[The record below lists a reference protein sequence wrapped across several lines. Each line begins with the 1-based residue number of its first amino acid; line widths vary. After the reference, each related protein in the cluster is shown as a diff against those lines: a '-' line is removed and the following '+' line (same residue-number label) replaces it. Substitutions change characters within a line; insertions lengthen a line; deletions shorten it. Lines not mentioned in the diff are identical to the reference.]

1 MNMATNPFTGSGI
14 NGGVLGAGGTPNSGS
29 SGSKKESQDGGV
41 LNAGG
46 VGQGFSFT
54 NTISSGGGSPSGG
67 GGITGGGNITGGGSP
82 SGGVSGGGNQI
93 SDNKSFEQAN
103 PKSQAEFLNKINPS
117 QVQSQARMA
126 DQAQMAAALGL
137 GTNTVPP
144 EIAAAYASGQAFR
157 QTRAEQVARGA
168 KGDATYPNGVQSP
181 LYSENVSAATT
192 KGGNVFI
199 GGVGS
204 YEFKPAPTPT
214 SQLQAPSASNPLFT
228 VGSAKYQPSPM
239 MPKQSIVDVQVPTP
253 FGFMGGIPDVSG
265 RGKALTTTQTG
276 IVVGET
282 SSNPFGFSNTLHG
295 IPMPP
300 EVKQTILMKD
310 MGMATFAVS
319 KQEAWSNYSKD
330 MNAKNIPVQEP
341 RSPVQDE
348 AINMAAAL
356 ENLSIPLQP
365 RNIETGKASAEFK
378 PFGFLKSSAEG
389 IQATNKPGDVFGN
402 YARDFTGSLI
412 RTPEMIGKTGIAVAG
427 IGKAAL
433 TGDVQAFKVGV
444 PASREA
450 TIKAATSPEFYVSG
464 IITAGIIGA
473 AAGGKG
479 GYAAKPLEN
488 TKFVLNEKTSY
499 SGISTFSKPIV
510 GITTIEGK
518 NTFVVGTPRFGG
530 GKPSIIE
537 MAENRADVN
546 SLAGYNIK
554 KTAFTD
560 YSKASGQPEIAQRF
574 TLTTEAGT
582 STYYTDIPF
591 SKSLDTM
598 LQAEALKGL
607 PAQAKTNVIGYFTE
621 NKGQIV
627 EFYGSFASDVRGA
640 SARGFNDIDLHVKS
654 EAFGLG
660 LADAINKGGGK
671 ATLQEG
677 MLLVDNVK
685 AFDIKTNTLD
695 VGATT
700 MEGSGE
706 GIGFGFTPKK
716 AVYSPEKYPFMA
728 TGEQT
733 VRVGSSLNFLRQG
746 ENGKVFLGG
755 SLEKVQR
762 VSDFISLV
770 EKSSEVSG
778 NKKFANFGQQF
789 KPYLNENEVAYFK
802 ANPKVAG
809 KLKLYGL
816 PSKAAKPSASG
827 YSLVGGSP
835 SFVSSISGYP
845 SRSASFSPSPS
856 KSASVSPSVSISPS
870 ISPSG
875 SPSRS
880 ISVSI
885 SGYSPY
891 PSPSPSRLVS
901 PSVSPSLSVS
911 PSVSPSIYP
920 SISPSFSPSPSPSP
934 YPSKPPPPPVGFGGF
949 DLGIRDVAGFGGK
962 YKKEK
967 GKYSPSFIA
976 VTLGI
981 RGKPGKSEMSGFAVR
996 PMALAGK
1003 KRR

>member
-1 MNMATNPFTGSGI
+1 MADDKKDNGLYTPAPAGTG
-14 NGGVLGAGGTPNSGS
+14 LYTPAPKGTGLYTP
-29 SGSKKESQDGGV
+29 V
-41 LNAGG
+41 
-46 VGQGFSFT
+46 
-54 NTISSGGGSPSGG
+54 GG
-67 GGITGGGNITGGGSP
+67 GGVTTA
-82 SGGVSGGGNQI
+82 SGGVSGGASPSGGGGNQI
-93 SDNKSFEQAN
+93 SDNKAFEQAP
-103 PKSQAEFLNKINPS
+103 PKSQAEFLNKIQPA
-117 QVQSQARMA
+117 QVQAQARAA
-126 DQAQMAAALGL
+126 DQQQMAAALGL
-137 GTNTVPP
+137 GTIGVP
-144 EIAAAYASGQAFR
+144 ADVSSRYAESQAFR
-157 QTRAEQVARGA
+157 EKRAEQVARGA
-168 KGDATYPNGVQSP
+168 KGTDVSYPMGVVSP
-181 LYSENVSAATT
+181 MYSENVSAAMS
-192 KGGNVFI
+192 KGGNIFI
-199 GGVGS
+199 GGVGG
-204 YEFKPAPTPT
+204 YDFKVPPPPTN
-214 SQLQAPSASNPLFT
+214 QLQTPSANNPLFS
-228 VGSAKYQPSPM
+228 VGSQQYQPSPM
-239 MPKQSIVDVQVPTP
+239 LPKQSVVDVQVPTP
-253 FGFMGGIPDVSG
+253 FGFMGGIADVSG
-265 RGKALTTTQTG
+265 RGRAATTTQTG
-276 IVVGET
+276 LVIGET

-295 IPMPP
+295 IPQAP

-330 MNAKNIPVQEP
+330 MNAKNNVIPSQEP

-348 AINMAAAL
+348 AMNMAAAF
-356 ENLSIPLQP
+356 EPMPGIS
-365 RNIETGKASAEFK
+365 
-378 PFGFLKSSAEG
+378 FLKERAEQ
-389 IQATNKPGDVFGN
+389 ISATNKPGDIFGN
-402 YARDFTGSLI
+402 FARDYTGSLI
-412 RTPEMIGKTGIAVAG
+412 RTPEMIVKTGIAVAG
-427 IGKAAL
+427 IGKAAI

-450 TIKAATSPEFYVSG
+450 TIKAATSLEFYISG

-488 TKFVLNEKTSY
+488 TKFILNEKTSY
-499 SGISTFSKPIV
+499 SGISSFSKPII

-554 KTAFTD
+554 KAAYTD
-560 YSKASGQPEIAQRF
+560 YAKASGQPEIAQRF

-591 SKSLDTM
+591 TKTMATM
-598 LQAEALKGL
+598 LEAEGLKGL
-607 PAQAKTNVIGYFTE
+607 SPQAKSNVLGYFTQ
-621 NKGQIV
+621 NRGQIV
-627 EFYGSFASDVRGA
+627 EIYGNFASNIRDASVRPIK
-640 SARGFNDIDLHVKS
+640 DIDLHVKS
-654 EAFGLG
+654 ETFGLG

-685 AFDIKTNTLD
+685 AFDLKTNTLD

-706 GIGFGFTPKK
+706 GIGMGFTPKK

-746 ENGKVFLGG
+746 KDGKMFLGG
-755 SLEKVQR
+755 SSEKVQR
-762 VSDFISLV
+762 VSDFIALV

-789 KPYLNENEVAYFK
+789 KPYLNPNEVAYFK
-802 ANPKVAG
+802 GNPQVAG
-809 KLKLYGL
+809 KLKLYGF
-816 PSKAAKPSASG
+816 PNTKTSPSG
-827 YSLVGGSP
+827 YSVIGGSP
-835 SFVSSISGYP
+835 SIFNYPDDRLIAKAERVTQSISNKKQTSSPSPSFSFSP
-845 SRSASFSPSPS
+845 SRSASPSFSPSPS

-870 ISPSG
+870 VSPSR

-880 ISVSI
+880 ISASI

-891 PSPSPSRLVS
+891 PSPSPSKSVSPSFS
-901 PSVSPSLSVS
+901 PSVSIS
-911 PSVSPSIYP
+911 PSISPSIYP
-920 SISPSFSPSPSPSP
+920 SISPSFSPSPSPPSP
-934 YPSKPPPPPVGFGGF
+934 PYRPGGGGGIGFGG
-949 DLGIRDVAGFGGK
+949 GFEFGK
-962 YKKEK
+962 KTKKQK

-976 VTLGI
+976 VTLGM
-981 RGKPGKSEMSGFAVR
+981 RGKPGKSEMTGFAIR